1 MYHKIAFLFCIVLVV
16 LAPALSSTASAAGLV
31 GWWTFDE
38 TSGTTAKDSS
48 GKGNDGRIVGTPQWV
63 PGKIGGAL
71 QFNGSTYV
79 DCGNGPSLNV
89 REQITIAFWFKVQA
103 FSNTWEAFLAKGDGA
118 YRASRSNGTDNATH
132 MGITGGN
139 YFDAVTIITDNQWH
153 FWTGTYDG
161 TTATIYIDGKQDAT
175 RQYSGGIGDSSSY
188 NLYIGENQQATGRML
203 HGLLDDVRI
212 YDRALSEQQILDLIT
227 TGASPTWNKA
237 EKPNPADGTIGVGM
251 PLLQW
256 TKSDTAMFHNVYL
269 GSSPDLTAA
278 DLKGSRLPMT
288 MYYHIPGFEPGATY
302 YWRVDEI
309 EKDGVT
315 TYAGDV
321 WSFVTQALTAYYP
334 SPADAANAAS
344 AKPTLTWM
352 AGTGALKHHL
362 YFGDNRDAVTQ
373 GTAAV
378 DKGVLDLAGATFAPG
393 ALESLTTYYWR
404 VDEILAGDAVK
415 TGSVWTFTT
424 CLPVDDFDGY
434 TDDITAKTTIFDTWI
449 DGYTNNT
456 GSIVG
461 NAVAPFAEQT
471 IVHGGLQSMPLD
483 YNNVAAPFYSEAE
496 REFAPAEDWTAG
508 GTDTLVLFVR
518 GRLTNSRAPLYVALE
533 DSAKQVAAVV
543 HPDPAVVT
551 ATKWIEWKIPL
562 SSFAG
567 VNAAKVKKLYLG
579 VGDRQ
584 NPAADGTGRIY
595 IDDIQLAKP

>member
-1 MYHKIAFLFCIVLVV
+1 MYHKIAFPFCVVLVV
-16 LAPALSSTASAAGLV
+16 LALALSSTASAAGLV

-38 TSGTTAKDSS
+38 TSGNVAKDSS

-79 DCGNGPSLNV
+79 NCGRDPSLNL
-89 REQITIAFWFKVQA
+89 REQITMAFWFNVQA

-118 YRASRSNGTDNATH
+118 YRASRSNGTGDSVH

-139 YFDAVTIITDNQWH
+139 YFDATTIVTGGQWH
-153 FWTGTYDG
+153 HYCGTYDG
-161 TTATIYIDGKQDAT
+161 ATACIYIDGKLDAT

-188 NLYIGENQQATGRML
+188 DLYIGENQQATGRML
-203 HGLLDDVRI
+203 HGVLDDVRI
-212 YDRALSEQQILDLIT
+212 YDRALSEQQILDLIA
-227 TGASPTWNKA
+227 TGAGPTWDKA
-237 EKPNPADGTIGVGM
+237 EKPNPADGTIGVSM

-256 TKSDTAMFHNVYL
+256 TKSDAALFHNVYL
-269 GSSPDLTAA
+269 GSSPDLTEA
-278 DLKGSRLPMT
+278 DLVGSRLPMT
-288 MYYHIPGFEPGATY
+288 MYYHIPGFTPGATY

-315 TYAGDV
+315 THAGDV
-321 WSFVTQALTAYYP
+321 WSFVAQALTAYYP
-334 SPADAANAAS
+334 SPADTANAAS

-352 AGTGALKHHL
+352 AGAGALKHHL
-362 YFGDNRDAVTQ
+362 YFGDDPDAVTQ
-373 GTAAV
+373 GTAPV
-378 DKGVLDLAGATFAPG
+378 DKGVLDLTDATFTPG

-404 VDEILAGDAVK
+404 VDEILSGDVVK
-415 TGSVWTFTT
+415 TGPVWTFTT
-424 CLPVDDFDGY
+424 CLTVDDFDGY
-434 TDDITAKTTIFDTWI
+434 TDDEGNRIYEAWI
-449 DGYTNNT
+449 DGFTNNT
-456 GSIVG
+456 GSVVG

-496 REFAPAEDWTAG
+496 LEFTPAQDWTNG
-508 GTDTLVLFVR
+508 GTDTLVLFVQ
-518 GRLTNSRAPLYVALE
+518 GRLTNSRASLYVALE
-533 DSAKQVAAVV
+533 DSAQKVAVV
-543 HPDPAVVT
+543 AHPDPAVVT

-562 SSFAG
+562 SSFTD
-567 VNAAKVKKLYLG
+567 VNPAKVKKLYLG

-584 NPAADGTGRIY
+584 NPVADGTGRIY

>member
-1 MYHKIAFLFCIVLVV
+1 MYRKIAFLFCAVLV
-16 LAPALSSTASAAGLV
+16 LSGTASAAGLV

-38 TSGTTAKDSS
+38 TSGDIAKDSS
-48 GKGNDGRIVGTPQWV
+48 GKGNDGRIIGTPQWV

-79 DCGNGPSLNV
+79 NCGRDPSLNL
-89 REQITIAFWFKVQA
+89 REQITMAFWFKVQA

-118 YRASRSNGTDNATH
+118 YRSSRSNGNDNATH

-161 TTATIYIDGKQDAT
+161 ATACIYIDGKLDAT

-188 NLYIGENQQATGRML
+188 DLYIGENQQATGRML

-212 YDRALSEQQILDLIT
+212 YDRALSEQQILDLIL
-227 TGASPTWNKA
+227 TGAGPTWNKA
-237 EKPNPADGTIGVGM
+237 EKPNPADGMIGVNM

-256 TKSDTAMFHNVYL
+256 TKSDAALFHNVYL
-269 GSSPDLTAA
+269 GSSPDLTEA
-278 DLKGSRLPMT
+278 DLKGSRQPMT

-315 TYAGDV
+315 TWTGDV
-321 WSFVTQALTAYYP
+321 WSFVAQALTAYYP

-344 AKPTLTWM
+344 AQPTLTWR
-352 AGTGALKHHL
+352 AGAGAVKHHL

-373 GTAAV
+373 GTAEV
-378 DKGVLDLAGATFAPG
+378 DKGVLELTDATFAPG

-404 VDEILAGDAVK
+404 VDEILTGDAVK
-415 TGSVWTFTT
+415 TGPVWTFTT
-424 CLPVDDFDGY
+424 CRTVDDFEGY
-434 TDDITAKTTIFDTWI
+434 TDELGSAIFDTWI
-449 DGYTNNT
+449 DGLTDGLS
-456 GSIVG
+456 GSVVG
-461 NAVAPFAEQT
+461 YAQAPFAEQT
-471 IVHGGLQSMPLD
+471 IVHGGLQSMPFD
-483 YNNVAAPFYSEAE
+483 YNNVATPFYSEAK
-496 REFAPAEDWTAG
+496 REFASAEDWTSG

-533 DSAKQVAAVV
+533 DSAQNVAVVV
-543 HPDPAVVT
+543 HPDPAVLT
-551 ATKWIEWKIPL
+551 ATNWIEWKVPL
-562 SSFAG
+562 ASFTG

-584 NPAADGTGRIY
+584 NPAADGTGRVY

>member
-1 MYHKIAFLFCIVLVV
+1 MYHKIAFPFCVVLVV
-16 LAPALSSTASAAGLV
+16 LALALSSTASAAGLV

-38 TSGTTAKDSS
+38 TSGNVAKDSS
-48 GKGNDGRIVGTPQWV
+48 GKGNDGQITGTPQWV
-63 PGKIGGAL
+63 SGKIGGAL

-79 DCGNGPSLNV
+79 NCGRSPSLNL
-89 REQITIAFWFKVQA
+89 REQITMAFWFKVQA

-118 YRASRSNGTDNATH
+118 YRASRSNGTGDSVH

-139 YFDAVTIITDNQWH
+139 YFDATTIVTGGQWH
-153 FWTGTYDG
+153 HYCGTYDG
-161 TTATIYIDGKQDAT
+161 ATACIYIDGKLDAT
-175 RQYSGGIGDSSSY
+175 RQYAGGIGDSSSY
-188 NLYIGENQQATGRML
+188 DLYIGENQQATGRML
-203 HGLLDDVRI
+203 HGVLDDVRI
-212 YDRALSEQQILDLIT
+212 YDRALSEQQILDLIA
-227 TGASPTWNKA
+227 TGASPTWDKA
-237 EKPNPADGTIGVGM
+237 EKPNPADGTIGVNM

-256 TKSDTAMFHNVYL
+256 TKSDAALFHNVYL
-269 GSSPDLTAA
+269 GSSPDLTEA
-278 DLKGSRLPMT
+278 DLVGSRLPMT
-288 MYYHIPGFEPGATY
+288 LYYHIPGFTAGATY

-315 TYAGDV
+315 THTGDV
-321 WSFVTQALTAYYP
+321 WSFVAQALTAYYP
-334 SPADAANAAS
+334 SPADAANGAS
-344 AKPTLTWM
+344 ASPTLTWM
-352 AGTGALKHHL
+352 AGAGALKHHL
-362 YFGDNRDAVTQ
+362 YFGDDRDAVTQ

-378 DKGVLDLAGATFAPG
+378 DKGVRDLTDATFAPG

-404 VDEILAGDAVK
+404 VDEILTGDAVK
-415 TGSVWTFTT
+415 TGPVWSFTT
-424 CLPVDDFDGY
+424 CRTVDDFESY
-434 TDDITAKTTIFDTWI
+434 TDDLGSAIFDTWI

-496 REFAPAEDWTAG
+496 QEFATAQDWTAG

-533 DSAKQVAAVV
+533 DSAKNVAVAV
-543 HPDPAVVT
+543 HPDPAVAT
-551 ATKWIEWKIPL
+551 ATTWIEWEIPL
-562 SSFAG
+562 GSFAG

-584 NPAADGTGRIY
+584 NPVADGTGRIY

>member
-1 MYHKIAFLFCIVLVV
+1 MYHKIAFSFCAGLVV
-16 LAPALSSTASAAGLV
+16 LTLALSSTASAAGLV

-38 TSGTTAKDSS
+38 TSGNTAKDSS

-63 PGKIGGAL
+63 SGKIGGAL

-79 DCGNGPSLNV
+79 DCGNSPSLNL

-103 FSNTWEAFLAKGDGA
+103 FTNTWEAFLAKGDGA
-118 YRASRSNGTDNATH
+118 YRASRSNGTGNATH

-139 YFDAVTIITDNQWH
+139 YFDAVTVITDNQWH

-161 TTATIYIDGKQDAT
+161 ATACIYIDGKLDAT
-175 RQYSGGIGDSSSY
+175 RQYSGGIGDSSNY

-203 HGLLDDVRI
+203 HGVLDDVRI
-212 YDRALSEQQILDLIT
+212 YDRALNEQQILDLIT
-227 TGASPTWNKA
+227 NGVSPTWNKA
-237 EKPNPADGTIGVGM
+237 EKPNPADGTIGVSM

-256 TKSDTAMFHNVYL
+256 TKSDTALFHNVYV

-278 DLKGSRLPMT
+278 DLVGSRLPMT
-288 MYYHIPGFEPGATY
+288 MYYHIPGFTPGTTY

-309 EKDGVT
+309 EKDAVT
-315 TYAGDV
+315 TYTGDV

-334 SPADAANAAS
+334 SPADATKAAS

-352 AGTGALKHHL
+352 AGAGALKHHL
-362 YFGDNRDAVTQ
+362 YFGDNLEAVTQ

-378 DKGVLDLAGATFAPG
+378 DKGILALGEATFAPG

-404 VDEILAGDAVK
+404 VDEILTGDAVK
-415 TGSVWTFTT
+415 TGPVWTFTT
-424 CLPVDDFDGY
+424 CLPVDDFEGY
-434 TDDITAKTTIFDTWI
+434 TDDEGKRIYETWV

-456 GSIVG
+456 GSTVG

-496 REFAPAEDWTAG
+496 QELATAQDWTAG
-508 GTDTLVLFVR
+508 GTDTLVLYVR

-533 DSAKQVAAVV
+533 DAAKKAAVVV
-543 HPDPAVVT
+543 HPDPAAAT

-567 VNAAKVKKLYLG
+567 VNTAKVKKLYLG

-584 NPAADGTGRIY
+584 NPVADGTGRIY